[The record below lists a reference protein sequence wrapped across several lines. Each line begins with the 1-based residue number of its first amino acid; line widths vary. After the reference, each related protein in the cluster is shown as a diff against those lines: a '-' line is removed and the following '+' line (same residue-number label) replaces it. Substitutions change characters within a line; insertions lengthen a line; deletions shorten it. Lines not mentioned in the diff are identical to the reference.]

1 MLMLA
6 GTDPKDI
13 IVHGILLLFFLLI
26 KNAESAKGAETR
38 KKKPAVSR
46 TDAVQLGTAQFVPTW
61 CFMMIH

>member
-1 MLMLA
+1 MQ
-6 GTDPKDI
+6 
-13 IVHGILLLFFLLI
+13 
-26 KNAESAKGAETR
+26 SQQKGLKQEK